1 MAINK
6 TPKNMKKLMLAAL
19 LAGASLSVQAQDAKV
34 TNSNS
39 QQKQK
44 PSLSP
49 EDRAVRQ
56 VRRMT
61 GPAQLSNEQIQAI
74 RPILVEREKERDA
87 IKNAAASDMKKQLK
101 ALNEKYETK
110 LKASI
115 KPEQWQSWEKFREEQ
130 KQNRKQG
137 NAPKQ
142 SEQDQE
148 QD

>member
-1 MAINK
+1 
-6 TPKNMKKLMLAAL
+6 MKKLMLAAL
-19 LAGASLSVQAQDAKV
+19 LAGASFSVQAQDAKI
-34 TNSNS
+34 SNS
-39 QQKQK
+39 SIQQKQK
-44 PSLSP
+44 PALSP

-56 VRRMT
+56 VRRMA
-61 GPAQLSNEQIQAI
+61 GPAQLSSEQIEAI
-74 RPILVEREKERDA
+74 KPILVEREKQRDA
-87 IKNAAASDMKKQLK
+87 IKTAAAADMKKQLK

-110 LKASI
+110 LKSSM
-115 KPEQWQSWEKFREEQ
+115 KPEQWQNWEKFREEQ